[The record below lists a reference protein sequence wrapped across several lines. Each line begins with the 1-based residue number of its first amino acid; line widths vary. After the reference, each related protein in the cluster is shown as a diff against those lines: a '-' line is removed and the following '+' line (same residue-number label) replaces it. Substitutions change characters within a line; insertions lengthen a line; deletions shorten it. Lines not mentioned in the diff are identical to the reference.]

1 MPYFPRQKILKAV
14 PRALPQG
21 ERSEE
26 LLRIA
31 FENPGQN
38 AAKLYEEKL
47 AARKAAGGITPEFLE
62 EIKQAGISQDNLE
75 MMEESARQLRVAQD
89 IHGKTEL
96 AAYMDPT
103 NPSRS
108 VEQQVSKGL
117 LERGELPSSMPP
129 DRLLGAYATMSPRET
144 GIDGAFK
151 PDSEIR
157 RHALGSL
164 NDQGD
169 LIIDR
174 SDIRTEILSP
184 RGVDEA
190 FGTWAAN
197 GEKQYQKSLEK
208 GRRVFKPTLDREQF
222 NRAAGEYYGQQ
233 ALRLKGYSPVLD
245 ADRSKHIK
253 NTTFLENNALGS
265 DRLIENSRGL
275 TRGDIGTSTD
285 FRVVN
290 EGGEVEAIDYQMG
303 KNPNSSINANLIK
316 SGARDFKGDE
326 GTAEQQFMQAAQQLK
341 AEGKSTD
348 LDTIMQSMVDTGL
361 LGQPKAGFQA
371 KSKDSMAPGKFLSNA
386 KNMGAVNT
394 DDQHRM
400 AGVLYGHF
408 DDIHGQYGM
417 LPTGHSYYSA
427 DKVRDYIG
435 GMMAQGKMPKGNGM
449 FSHGRGKGD
458 LQINL
463 SVNPSGFLRG
473 DMSDYNT
480 QLSQPPQIRAGAD
493 LVREIADI
501 ERAKMLATQMPVDNV
516 PF

>member
-1 MPYFPRQKILKAV
+1 MRRRV
-14 PRALPQG
+14 LPQRNDWVNPAYQQSQ

-26 LLRIA
+26 LLKIA

-38 AAKLYEEKL
+38 AAKLYDEKL

-96 AAYMDPT
+96 AAYMDPR
-103 NPSRS
+103 NPSRT

-129 DRLLGAYATMSPRET
+129 DRVLGAYTTMSPRET

-151 PDSEIR
+151 SDSEIR
-157 RHALGSL
+157 RHALSSL

-169 LIIDR
+169 LIVDR

-184 RGVDEA
+184 RGVEEA
-190 FGTWAAN
+190 FDTWATN
-197 GEKQYQKSLEK
+197 SEKQYQKSIKK
-208 GRRVFKPTLDREQF
+208 GRKVFKPKLDRGQF

-265 DRLIENSRGL
+265 DRLIENSRTL
-275 TRGDIGTSTD
+275 TRGDIGTSSD

-290 EGGEVEAIDYQMG
+290 EGGEIEALDYQMG
-303 KNPNSSINANLIK
+303 RNPNNSINASLIK
-316 SGARDFKGDE
+316 SGARDFKGNE
-326 GTAEQQFMQAAQQLK
+326 GRAEQQFIEAAQKLK

-348 LDTIMQSMVDTGL
+348 LDTVMQSMVESGL
-361 LGQPKAGFQA
+361 LPRPKAGFSA
-371 KSKDSMAPGKFLSNA
+371 RSENNMMPGKFLSNA
-386 KNMGAVNT
+386 DYLGAVNT

-408 DDIHGQYGM
+408 DDIYGQYGM

-435 GMMAQGKMPKGNGM
+435 GIMAQGKMPKGNGL
-449 FSHGRGKGD
+449 FSHNSGKGD
-458 LQINL
+458 LHINL

-473 DMSDYNT
+473 DKSGYNT
-480 QLSQPPQIRAGAD
+480 QLSEGPQIQVGAD
-493 LVREIADI
+493 LVKEIADI
-501 ERAKMLATQMPVDNV
+501 ERAKMLATQMP
-516 PF
+516 F